1 MKVARTVREGV
12 EDIPSLLHGGLLSK
26 TVDYSGRLVIAGD
39 PTLKLGTVGIP
50 WQVLLKLYEPFTEYQ
65 ILKNSF
71 NIHVLDLIREHMG
84 KQTTPDANELKRF
97 LSMINEQPEAVN
109 KLLRDELIRIAEEI
123 VKEKV
128 VIYKRD

>member
-1 MKVARTVREGV
+1 M
-12 EDIPSLLHGGLLSK
+12 
-26 TVDYSGRLVIAGD
+26 
-39 PTLKLGTVGIP
+39 
-50 WQVLLKLYEPFTEYQ
+50 QVLLKLYEPFTEYQ
-65 ILKNSF
+65 ILK
-71 NIHVLDLIREHMG
+71 IHLIYILDLIREHMG

-128 VIYKRD
+128 IIYKRD